1 MNLHNLEI
9 FDPMYETV
17 STEKCGDT
25 EVHVMN
31 YVTMGGVGAKNVKPD
46 FMKTWRPFFDAM
58 NELVEILPPGKD
70 GVVEI
75 PGVHTPEADIPE
87 AARAAMARFKAVFSN
102 MYSFHECHRKFSCAK
117 LKLPGNNLTAVE
129 KLQEALDASI
139 RADSI

>member
-17 STEKCGDT
+17 TTEKCGDT

-31 YVTMGGVGAKNVKPD
+31 YVTMGGHGAKNHNPD
-46 FMKTWRPFFDAM
+46 YMKTFRPFFDAM

-87 AARAAMARFKAVFSN
+87 AARPLVARLKAVFSN
-102 MYSFHECHRKFSCAK
+102 MSSFHDCHKKFSCAK

-129 KLQEALDASI
+129 KLQEALDDSI

>member
-17 STEKCGDT
+17 TTEKCGDT

-31 YVTMGGVGAKNVKPD
+31 YVTMGGVGAKNFNPD

-87 AARAAMARFKAVFSN
+87 AARAGVARIKAVFSN
-102 MYSFHECHRKFSCAK
+102 MSSFHECHKKFSCAK
-117 LKLPGNNLTAVE
+117 LKLPGNNLTAVV
-129 KLQEALDASI
+129 KLQEALDDSI
-139 RADSI
+139 RAGSI